1 MIDQFQ
7 KISKPI
13 ESDLNDFNVFFVESL
28 NSDVKI
34 INTVIKYIVRKKG
47 KRLRPKLCLLSAKIC
62 GKVNI
67 NTHKAA
73 SLLEILHVA
82 TLIHDDVVDESD
94 LRRGWPS
101 VNRIWKNKLSV
112 LVGDFLFSKALT
124 NMADINSIEAVKIL
138 ADLASRLS
146 QGEILQIEKA
156 FKKDMDEKTYFKM
169 ISDKTASL
177 FSASCQLGAITATDN
192 KDQIAALYDFG
203 EYLGQAFQIK
213 DDLFDITGN
222 INNTG
227 KPSGYD
233 LKRNMLTLP
242 LIYILNQ
249 KSAIEKASFKIRLKT
264 LSKQNKLDKIRDIV
278 INEGGIEYSNKKLQ
292 EISELAMDKLTIF
305 DNNDLKDTFRLVLEF
320 NINRNT

>member
-1 MIDQFQ
+1 
-7 KISKPI
+7 
-13 ESDLNDFNVFFVESL
+13 
-28 NSDVKI
+28 
-34 INTVIKYIVRKKG
+34 
-47 KRLRPKLCLLSAKIC
+47 
-62 GKVNI
+62 
-67 NTHKAA
+67 
-73 SLLEILHVA
+73 LHVA

-101 VNRIWKNKLSV
+101 VSRIWKNKLSV

-138 ADLASRLS
+138 ANLASRLS

-156 FKKDMDEKTYFKM
+156 FKKDINEETYFKM

-177 FSASCQLGAITATDN
+177 FSVSCQLGALTATDD
-192 KDQIAALYDFG
+192 KKQIIALHDFG
-203 EYLGQAFQIK
+203 EYLGQAFQIR

-242 LIYILNQ
+242 VIHILNN
-249 KSAIEKASFKIRLKT
+249 KKAIEKASFKIKLKA
-264 LSKQNKLDKIRDIV
+264 LSRQNKLKQIRDIV
-278 INEGGIEYSNKKLQ
+278 IDEGGIEYSNQKLK
-292 EISELAMDKLTIF
+292 EISDLAMDKLSIF
-305 DNNDLKDTFRLVLEF
+305 DNSDLKDAFHSALKF